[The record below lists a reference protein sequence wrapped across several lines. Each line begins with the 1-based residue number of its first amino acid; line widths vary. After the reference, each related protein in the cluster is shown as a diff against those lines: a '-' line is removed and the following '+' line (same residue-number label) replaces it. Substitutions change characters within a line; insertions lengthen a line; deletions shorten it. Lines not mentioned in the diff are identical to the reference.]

1 MAPSLL
7 PTMPSLVEAVFGLA
21 TDLAAGRHALL
32 VGGILAAMVILAS
45 VAAPKRTTQRVTQ
58 PTIHVQT
65 QQELADTLS
74 KQEAGSKSDARQL
87 RAQAIGTLG
96 EALVTA
102 ELEKTG
108 CPFLRNVILEID
120 GHTVEIDHI
129 IRTPDGIVALEVKT
143 YSGRVT
149 GAERDQYWAHLV
161 AGQTYRFLNPLIQN
175 RMHVK
180 ALEQFIADSRVHVSG
195 FVVTAGSARFCSDI
209 AHLIVPLNEIQLT
222 VRAEIRERD
231 AQPNIQQA
239 WKHLQSEALLR
250 ESRRR
255 NHVLYIQSRRQ
266 ASTFL

>member
-1 MAPSLL
+1 MDPSLL
-7 PTMPSLVEAVFGLA
+7 PTMPSLVEVVLGLA
-21 TDLAAGRHALL
+21 TGLALNRHALL
-32 VGGILAAMVILAS
+32 VGGIMVAILILVSLAVPKRAKPESAQPTTRVRVQRELAS
-45 VAAPKRTTQRVTQ
+45 
-58 PTIHVQT
+58 
-65 QQELADTLS
+65 TLL
-74 KQEAGSKSDARQL
+74 KQEADPKSDARNM
-87 RAQAIGTLG
+87 RAKAIGTLG

-102 ELEKTG
+102 ELEKTE
-108 CPFLRNVILEID
+108 CPFLRNVILKID

-129 IRTPDGIVALEVKT
+129 IRTPNGIIALEVKT

-149 GAERDQYWAHLV
+149 GAELDRYWSHHV
-161 AGQTYRFLNPLIQN
+161 AGQTHRFLNPLIQN
-175 RMHVK
+175 RMHVR
-180 ALEQFIADSRVHVSG
+180 ALEQFLADTRVQVKG
-195 FVVTAGSARFCSDI
+195 FVLSAGSACFCPDI

-255 NHVLYIQSRRQ
+255 NHVLYIKSRRQ